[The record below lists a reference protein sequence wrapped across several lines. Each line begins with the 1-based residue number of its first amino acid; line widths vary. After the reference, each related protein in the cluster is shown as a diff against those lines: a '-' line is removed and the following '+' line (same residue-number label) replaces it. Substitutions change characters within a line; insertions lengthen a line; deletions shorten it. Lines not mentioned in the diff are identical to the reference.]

1 MAFVSML
8 TRNTMFGD
16 INLSCYMLYK
26 QRIFKYRPV
35 VKFLLEQGSVDL
47 LKLIKKLINRL
58 NPHTRKDITSVRIHR
73 KYNNNITVLSLP
85 LII

>member
-47 LKLIKKLINRL
+47 LKLIKKKLINRL
-58 NPHTRKDITSVRIHR
+58 DSSTRTDLSSVRIHR
-73 KYNNNITVLSLP
+73 K
-85 LII
+85 